1 MSTPQYFQQLPNIK
15 YAQRINKAGVGS
27 FVEMKDFF
35 RLMRVRDD
43 IYAEDTL
50 YYEYVVQNGQRPEQI
65 SYELYGDERYYWMI
79 LQVNDIYDYWNQ
91 WPLDQ
96 VELENYVKEKWGNKA
111 DDIAYYET
119 PEVKNDEGTVLL
131 EGGLVVPQ
139 SFIFYYHPNPSSN
152 DVMLSAMPSAVTN
165 RQDEVRKNE
174 KKASINVIQKKY
186 VYDLEREWNN
196 YARRLQFGESA
207 TYIP

>member
-1 MSTPQYFQQLPNIK
+1 MSTPQYFQQLPNIR
-15 YAQRINKAGVGS
+15 YAQTINKAGVANY
-27 FVEMKDFF
+27 VEMKDFF

-43 IYAEDTL
+43 IYAEDTM

-96 VELENYVKEKWGNKA
+96 VELETFIKEKWGSKA
-111 DDIAYYET
+111 DDVAYYET

-131 EGGLVVPQ
+131 EAGLVVPE
-139 SFIFYYHPNPSSN
+139 SFIFYYYPDPDSN
-152 DVMLSAMPSAVTN
+152 DIMLSAMPSAVTN
-165 RQDEVRKNE
+165 RQDEVKKNDA
-174 KKASINVIQKKY
+174 KASINVIQKKY
-186 VYDLEREWNN
+186 VYDIEREWNN
-196 YARRLQFGESA
+196 YARRLSMGESA

>member
-1 MSTPQYFQQLPNIK
+1 MSTPQYFQQLPNIR
-15 YAQRINKAGVGS
+15 YAQTINKAGVANY
-27 FVEMKDFF
+27 VEMKDFF

-43 IYAEDTL
+43 IYAEDTM

-79 LQVNDIYDYWNQ
+79 LQVNDITDYWNQ

-96 VELENYVKEKWGNKA
+96 VELETFIKEKWGSKA
-111 DDIAYYET
+111 DDVAYYET

-131 EGGLVVPQ
+131 EAGLVVPQ
-139 SFIFYYHPNPSSN
+139 SFIFYYYPDPDSN
-152 DVMLSAMPSAVTN
+152 DIMLSAMPSAVTN
-165 RQDEVRKNE
+165 RQDEVKKND
-174 KKASINVIQKKY
+174 KKASINVLQKKY

-196 YARRLQFGESA
+196 YARRLSQGESA